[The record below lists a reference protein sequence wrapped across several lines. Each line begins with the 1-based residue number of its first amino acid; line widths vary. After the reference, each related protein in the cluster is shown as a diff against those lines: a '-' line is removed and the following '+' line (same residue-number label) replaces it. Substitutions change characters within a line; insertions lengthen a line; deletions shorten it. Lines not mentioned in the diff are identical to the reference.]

1 MAYYGTITRWLDDK
15 GYGFIQRQ
23 DTKGE
28 VFFHISDCPA
38 TGVRP
43 QLGWLVSFELKQG
56 RDGKAAACQIQGK
69 GFAASR
75 SVRPARQPVRP
86 KTSFSHILLATAV
99 VAGLGYFGYQR
110 YQAHATIAAAD
121 AILSQQT
128 SPLEPASQHQFSCDG
143 RQHCSQMRSKE
154 EALYFLQHCP
164 DTKMDG
170 DHDGDPCEQ
179 QF

>member
-23 DTKGE
+23 DTKEE

-38 TGVRP
+38 TGIRP
-43 QLGWLVSFELKQG
+43 QLGWLVSFELKNG
-56 RDGKAAACQIQGK
+56 RDGKAAACRIQGK
-69 GFAASR
+69 GFGASR
-75 SVRPARQPVRP
+75 PERPSRQQARQ
-86 KTSFSHILLATAV
+86 KTSASSMLLAVALI
-99 VAGLGYFGYQR
+99 AGLGYFGYQR
-110 YQAHATIAAAD
+110 YHARATVAEAD

-128 SPLEPASQHQFSCDG
+128 SPLAADSSPQFSCDG

-170 DHDGDPCEQ
+170 DRDGDPCED